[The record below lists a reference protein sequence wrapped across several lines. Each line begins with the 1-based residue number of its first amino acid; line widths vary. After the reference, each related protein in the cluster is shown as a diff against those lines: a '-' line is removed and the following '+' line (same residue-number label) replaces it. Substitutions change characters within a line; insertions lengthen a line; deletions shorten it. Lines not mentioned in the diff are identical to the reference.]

1 MAFLWKWLG
10 THRVTGTTVFD
21 PDFGS
26 ETVQTVGELTRAQY
40 GAPGTYW
47 GEIMGCFLRNLGV
60 LEASWP
66 PGWVLFFF
74 FFFFFHTQILV
85 QKRVYL
91 GPKKWPIWGAKTPK
105 IGPKMAK
112 KHFLEH
118 QKRLNWWWLGSTL
131 PTFWFLSDPISP
143 PLAHFWDTRN
153 RPPQGVRTTKVG
165 VCPKTRKC
173 VSYQHCYKFPK
184 NSFEK
189 IYYRC
194 LYVTICIFFL
204 GET

>member
-1 MAFLWKWLG
+1 MAGDPPCDGYHRFWPRFRVRNGANCWWAHQGPVWSSRYILRWNHGVFSKESRCVGSKLTTWVG
-10 THRVTGTTVFD
+10 T
-21 PDFGS
+21 
-26 ETVQTVGELTRAQY
+26 
-40 GAPGTYW
+40 
-47 GEIMGCFLRNLGV
+47 
-60 LEASWP
+60 
-66 PGWVLFFF
+66 FFF